1 MDLRS
6 IPVPQHEIGVMKTL
20 IARQLVSYQPFIFA
34 DDLEVG
40 EGWAFA
46 TGTSASWPPRKE
58 VVHWPDCPQTIAP
71 LAVPE
76 DKVEAFRTANAA
88 LRNWY
93 EDNVRL
99 IAGLVGRP
107 SGHDFLELGCHNGY
121 VLHRLSEMGARRAI
135 GVDGADHA
143 DVFKWFNR
151 VTGSSAEFVHAT
163 WDSTNHR
170 LSGDILPEVDV
181 AISVSMSCH
190 VADPLHML
198 AYLCHLACRSVF
210 FMIPLSGRD
219 DCSITFGHP
228 PNYYRGDLRWPSS
241 FDSAVLPSGS
251 LVELALEQCGF
262 STIERPKDN
271 VFVARRTG
279 AGRSIYAP
287 ETSPRRLD
295 PQLIEEGVQG
305 QFNIIHFDGM
315 YYALAQ
321 DEGEFSIEKVR
332 LGAYRRCV
340 VGASLAE
347 IKQRAA
353 ADLGSPRI
361 VGRLMPQGLPI
372 PPWRPPCLAN
382 SGRH

>member
-20 IARQLVSYQPFIFA
+20 IARRLVSYQPFIFA

-46 TGTSASWPPRKE
+46 TGTSASWPPQKG

-76 DKVEAFRTANAA
+76 DEVEAFRKANAA

-93 EDNVRL
+93 KDNVRL

-107 SGHDFLELGCHNGY
+107 SRHDFLELGCHNGY

-135 GVDGADHA
+135 GVNVASPPLNA
-143 DVFKWFNR
+143 PR
-151 VTGSSAEFVHAT
+151 TMCSS
-163 WDSTNHR
+163 
-170 LSGDILPEVDV
+170 
-181 AISVSMSCH
+181 
-190 VADPLHML
+190 
-198 AYLCHLACRSVF
+198 
-210 FMIPLSGRD
+210 
-219 DCSITFGHP
+219 
-228 PNYYRGDLRWPSS
+228 RGGP
-241 FDSAVLPSGS
+241 
-251 LVELALEQCGF
+251 
-262 STIERPKDN
+262 
-271 VFVARRTG
+271 G

-353 ADLGSPRI
+353 ADLG
-361 VGRLMPQGLPI
+361 
-372 PPWRPPCLAN
+372 
-382 SGRH
+382 